1 MSVRKKIIE
10 PNGVFF
16 ITFTCAEWL
25 PLFELADGYQ
35 AVYNWFDY
43 LKSQGHHIAG
53 YVIMANHIHALIAF
67 KTSRLSINSIVGNGK
82 RFMAYELVKRLEA
95 LGKKDL
101 LAQLSSY
108 VNATEQLQNKKHQVF
123 QPSFDRKECYSI
135 PFMKQKMD
143 YIHMNPCK
151 AGLVKLPEDYV
162 HSSAKYYYTGEQGI
176 YPVITYMELQDI
188 DLTSS
193 SL

>member
-53 YVIMANHIHALIAF
+53 YVIMPNHIHALIAF

-95 LGKKDL
+95 LGKKEL

-108 VNATEQLQNKKHQVF
+108 VNATEQCKIKSIRYFSHRSTGKNATVF
-123 QPSFDRKECYSI
+123 
-135 PFMKQKMD
+135 
-143 YIHMNPCK
+143 H
-151 AGLVKLPEDYV
+151 L
-162 HSSAKYYYTGEQGI
+162 
-176 YPVITYMELQDI
+176 
-188 DLTSS
+188 
-193 SL
+193 